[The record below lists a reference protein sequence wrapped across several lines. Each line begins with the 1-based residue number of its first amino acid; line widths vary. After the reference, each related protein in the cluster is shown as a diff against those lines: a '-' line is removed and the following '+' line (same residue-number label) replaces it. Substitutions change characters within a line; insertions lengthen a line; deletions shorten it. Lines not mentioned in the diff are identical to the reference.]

1 MSNTLERMEV
11 DDEPNANVGQEDD
24 DSLHSGEDSEES
36 EFEEEDEKLI
46 HQLEE
51 QLDSSPLSYKLNLQ
65 VCCALSFCNA
75 ELSIVLIGARVQ
87 NAIM

>member
-46 HQLEE
+46 SQLEE
-51 QLDSSPLSYKLNLQ
+51 QLETYPLSYKLNHQ
-65 VCCALSFCNA
+65 VCCALFFCNA
-75 ELSIVLIGARVQ
+75 DLSVVIMGARVQ
-87 NAIM
+87 MLP